1 MAEDMA
7 DCVLNLGLTVACHPE
22 ARCVKVEITE
32 AKVGNIE
39 AEHIVLYLR
48 HPSTLLEERRLLVFT
63 QTLESMMGLCDRPR
77 AGSLH

>member
-39 AEHIVLYLR
+39 AVHVLLYLCQTSKR
-48 HPSTLLEERRLLVFT
+48 MLIIDGTRR
-63 QTLESMMGLCDRPR
+63 
-77 AGSLH
+77 